1 MSKFN
6 IVDKRRI
13 TATGPIVVTSATPT
27 TVTHEGAPAFTR
39 DTKSDLFVLAVA
51 NMVGEDSFYESA
63 KQRDDRYAGL
73 VRSVATQD
81 PEWMLGFIGWLRGT
95 ANMRSASLVAAAEAV
110 HARLGAG
117 LHGGNRALVDA
128 ALQRADEPGEFLA
141 YWRSRFGKAVP
152 MPVKKGLADAALRL
166 YSERSAVKYDTATSA
181 YRFADVLEIAHPKAR
196 ADWQHALF
204 EHLLARRHNREDL
217 FARPDSR
224 ARLPTLV
231 AREQLAAVPVEERR
245 QFLRDNPVTLQMAGM
260 TWEALSAWL
269 PGGMDKDAWE
279 AIIPSMGLMALARNL
294 RNFDEAGVSNA
305 VAEQVAARFADPAQV
320 RRSRMFPFRWL
331 AAYEHAPS
339 LRWSQPLDEALNASL
354 SNVPSMPGRTLVL
367 VDTSGSMTSSN
378 FSARS
383 KMTPAKATAVFGAAL
398 KLKGEQVDWVG
409 FADGSFVHDVP
420 KGGSLIREVARFIQR
435 TGEVGHGTQIAAA
448 VRQHFKGHDRLFVI
462 SDMQT
467 TGNAYDTYRGDT
479 FGPVPAATPVYG
491 VNLGGYAA
499 TVIPAGQAKR
509 RFEFGGLTDAMFSM
523 VPLLERG
530 TSTGWPWIR

>member
-6 IVDKRRI
+6 TVDKRGV
-13 TATGPIVVTSATPT
+13 TTTGPIAVTSATPT
-27 TVTHEGAPAFTR
+27 TVTFEGAPAYTR
-39 DTKSDLFVLAVA
+39 DTKSDLFMLAVA
-51 NMVGEDSFYESA
+51 NMVGEDAFYEKA
-63 KQRDDRYAGL
+63 AERDDRYAGL
-73 VRSVATQD
+73 VRAVAARD

-117 LHGGNRALVDA
+117 LQGGNRALVDA
-128 ALQRADEPGEFLA
+128 ALQRADEPGEFVA

-166 YSERSAVKYDTATSA
+166 YSERSALKYDTATSA

-196 ADWQHALF
+196 ADWQNALF
-204 EHLLARRHNREDL
+204 EHLLARRHGRQEL
-217 FARPDSR
+217 FARADSR

-231 AREQLAAVPVEERR
+231 AREQLAAVPVDERR
-245 QFLRDNPVTLQMAGM
+245 QFLRDSPVTMRMAGW

-269 PGGMDKDAWE
+269 PGGMDAEAWE

-294 RNFDEAGVSNA
+294 RNFDEAGVSDA
-305 VAEQVAARFADPAQV
+305 VAAQVAARFADPKQV
-320 RRSRMFPFRWL
+320 ADSRMFPFRWL

-339 LRWSQPLDEALNASL
+339 LRWSQPLDRALTASL
-354 SNVPSMPGRTLVL
+354 RNVPAFTGRTLVL
-367 VDTSGSMTSSN
+367 VDTSASMTSTA

-383 KMTPAKATAVFGAAL
+383 KMTPAKAAAVFGAAL

-420 KGGSLIREVARFIQR
+420 KGGSLIREVDRFVQR

-448 VRQHFKGHDRLFVI
+448 VRKHFNGHDRLFVI

-467 TGNAYDTYRGDT
+467 TGNAYDTFRGDT
-479 FGPVPAATPVYG
+479 FGPVPETTPVYG
-491 VNLGGYAA
+491 VNLAGYAA
-499 TVIPAGQAKR
+499 TMIPAGQAKR
-509 RFEFGGLTDAMFSM
+509 RFEFGGLTDAMFQM
-523 VPLLERG
+523 VPLLEQG
-530 TSTGWPWIR
+530 TSQGWPWEH